1 MATAGI
7 LVLQGHADG
16 SFNAYDSETGKR
28 LWTFAAGSGVL
39 GPPITYKVNGRQYI
53 TVLSGFGTSGALFG
67 EKVARFGWQYRT
79 QPRRILTFVHDGKA
93 WPLPAAEPD
102 HPEPVADHEYRPA
115 PALEEEGEPI
125 SDRPCQSR
133 DGVGLKAAALAPATR
148 PSPDAPADT

>member
-1 MATAGI
+1 MATAGN
-7 LVLQGHADG
+7 LVFQGHADG

-79 QPRRILTFVHDGKA
+79 QPRRILTFVLDGKA
-93 WPLPAAEPD
+93 GPLPPAAPRTEE
-102 HPEPVADHEYRPA
+102 HPSELPSLMR
-115 PALEEEGEPI
+115 I
-125 SDRPCQSR
+125 SYAVFC
-133 DGVGLKAAALAPATR
+133 LKKKKT
-148 PSPDAPADT
+148 TYKHTH